1 MMHPSISKYK
11 LYLYLLFLIFLS
23 SIFNFKFVESFKD
36 KFSLKEI
43 SISGI
48 SQYEKKMIES
58 ELNNFRNTNIFKL
71 NKNKILETTN
81 KFNFL
86 ENIYINKII
95 PSTINI
101 DLSKTSILGKTLI
114 DGEIF
119 FIGKNG
125 KLINSHQIFEN
136 NKIPMV
142 FGEFKVQEFLKI
154 YNILNSHHL
163 EVVQIEKYYYFK
175 NKRWDLIFS
184 NGIELKLPSKKIEN
198 SIKIYKQ
205 LLDNDYL
212 INIKTI
218 DLRVA
223 DQIILT
229 NKNE

>member
-23 SIFNFKFVESFKD
+23 SIFNFKFVESVRD

-43 SISGI
+43 NISGT

-125 KLINSHQIFEN
+125 QLINSHQIFEN

-154 YNILNSHHL
+154 YNTLNSHHL

-175 NKRWDLIFS
+175 NKRWDLLFS
-184 NGIELKLPSKKIEN
+184 NGIELKLPSKKIED

-205 LLDNDYL
+205 LLDNDNL

-218 DLRVA
+218 DLRVT

>member
-1 MMHPSISKYK
+1 M
-11 LYLYLLFLIFLS
+11 
-23 SIFNFKFVESFKD
+23 
-36 KFSLKEI
+36 
-43 SISGI
+43 
-48 SQYEKKMIES
+48 
-58 ELNNFRNTNIFKL
+58 
-71 NKNKILETTN
+71 ETIK

-86 ENIYINKII
+86 ENIYISKII

-101 DLSKTSILGKTLI
+101 DLYKTSILGKTLI

-125 KLINSHQIFEN
+125 KLINSNQILEK
-136 NKIPMV
+136 NKVPMV

-163 EVVQIEKYYYFK
+163 ETVQIEKYYYFK
-175 NKRWDLIFS
+175 NKRWDLLFT
-184 NGIELKLPSKKIEN
+184 NGIELKLPSKKIED

-205 LLDNDYL
+205 LLDNKNL

-218 DLRVA
+218 DLRVT

>member
-1 MMHPSISKYK
+1 MMLPSISKYK
-11 LYLYLLFLIFLS
+11 LYLYLLFFIFLS
-23 SIFNFKFVESFKD
+23 SIFNFKFIESFKG

-43 SISGI
+43 TISGI
-48 SQYEKKMIES
+48 SQYEKKIIES

-71 NKNKILETTN
+71 NKNKILEKMN

-101 DLSKTSILGKTLI
+101 DLSKTTILGKTLI

-125 KLINSHQIFEN
+125 KLINSNQIIEN

-142 FGEFKVQEFLKI
+142 FGKFKMQEFFKI
-154 YNILNSHHL
+154 YNILNNHHF
-163 EVVQIEKYYYFK
+163 EVAQIENYYYFK
-175 NKRWDLIFS
+175 NRRWDLLLT
-184 NGIELKLPSKKIEN
+184 NGITLKLPSKKIED
-198 SIKIYKQ
+198 SVRIYKQ
-205 LLDNDYL
+205 LLDNDNL

-218 DLRVA
+218 DLRVT

>member
-11 LYLYLLFLIFLS
+11 LYLYLFFLIFLS
-23 SIFNFKFVESFKD
+23 SIFNFKFVESVRD

-43 SISGI
+43 NISGT

-71 NKNKILETTN
+71 NKNKILETIN

-119 FIGKNG
+119 FI
-125 KLINSHQIFEN
+125 
-136 NKIPMV
+136 
-142 FGEFKVQEFLKI
+142 
-154 YNILNSHHL
+154 
-163 EVVQIEKYYYFK
+163 
-175 NKRWDLIFS
+175 
-184 NGIELKLPSKKIEN
+184 
-198 SIKIYKQ
+198 
-205 LLDNDYL
+205 
-212 INIKTI
+212 
-218 DLRVA
+218 
-223 DQIILT
+223 T
-229 NKNE
+229 NLS

>member
-23 SIFNFKFVESFKD
+23 SIFNFKFVEIFKD

-43 SISGI
+43 TISGI
-48 SQYEKKMIES
+48 SQHEKKMIES

-71 NKNKILETTN
+71 NKNKILETIK

-86 ENIYINKII
+86 ENIHINKII

-125 KLINSHQIFEN
+125 QLINSHQIFQN

-175 NKRWDLIFS
+175 NKRWDLLFS
-184 NGIELKLPSKKIEN
+184 NGIELKLPSKKIED

>member
-11 LYLYLLFLIFLS
+11 LYLYLFFFIFLS
-23 SIFNFKFVESFKD
+23 SIFNFKFVESLKD

-43 SISGI
+43 TISGI

-71 NKNKILETTN
+71 NKNKILESIN

-101 DLSKTSILGKTLI
+101 DLSRTSILGKTLI

-142 FGEFKVQEFLKI
+142 FGKFKMQEFLKI

-163 EVVQIEKYYYFK
+163 EVAQIEKYYYFK
-175 NKRWDLIFS
+175 NRRWDLLFS
-184 NGIELKLPSKKIEN
+184 NGIKLKLPSKKIED
-198 SIKIYKQ
+198 SVKIYKQ
-205 LLDNDYL
+205 LLDNDNL

-218 DLRVA
+218 DLRVI